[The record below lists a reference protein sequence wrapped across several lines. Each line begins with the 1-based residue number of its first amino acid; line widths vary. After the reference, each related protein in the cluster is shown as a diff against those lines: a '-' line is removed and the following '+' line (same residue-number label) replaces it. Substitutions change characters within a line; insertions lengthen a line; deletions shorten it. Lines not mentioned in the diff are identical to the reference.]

1 MVDKR
6 AGGEG
11 HPLIICPMGGSPVG
25 DEDRHESRCSRR
37 VTTHADPSLLV
48 LHCACESA
56 TQFLVPTSPAHRE
69 REIVSSGVAG
79 ALCHAARTLPP
90 AGSSS
95 WTPRE
100 KGLRV
105 LAGSGEKTLSPRGE
119 SSLPGDTQ
127 SARADSAPTPSCG
140 TARIT
145 SKRKLNTPHSP
156 QLAPPPASRPP
167 RPINQ
172 RRIIRNSGFYLPTPK
187 SNSHPEVS
195 LPRRVI
201 NSHSIAFISCHLSHY
216 KVLTPYGDC

>member
-1 MVDKR
+1 MTGAAFKV
-6 AGGEG
+6 A
-11 HPLIICPMGGSPVG
+11 
-25 DEDRHESRCSRR
+25 
-37 VTTHADPSLLV
+37 
-48 LHCACESA
+48 ACD
-56 TQFLVPTSPAHRE
+56 VWR
-69 REIVSSGVAG
+69 
-79 ALCHAARTLPP
+79 
-90 AGSSS
+90 
-95 WTPRE
+95 
-100 KGLRV
+100 RV
-105 LAGSGEKTLSPRGE
+105 LAPLALFLSRWVRSTTLETKWRAPRRKRGKSCQRALQAPYMMTLQLHVPPAHLRGRLGKRVCVYWWGVAKRLCPPGE

-172 RRIIRNSGFYLPTPK
+172 RRIIRNSGFYLPTPE

>member
-1 MVDKR
+1 MGKVIPSSTL
-6 AGGEG
+6 GGW
-11 HPLIICPMGGSPVG
+11 SQVG
-25 DEDRHESRCSRR
+25 DEDRHESRCSHR

-69 REIVSSGVAG
+69 REIVSADVAS
-79 ALCHAARTLPP
+79 ALCHAARFASS

-105 LAGSGEKTLSPRGE
+105 LAGSGEKTLSPPGE
-119 SSLPGDTQ
+119 SDTSGDTQ

-156 QLAPPPASRPP
+156 QFAPFQHGGPRLNQSRLYY
-167 RPINQ
+167 RDY
-172 RRIIRNSGFYLPTPK
+172 RFLFA
-187 SNSHPEVS
+187 
-195 LPRRVI
+195 
-201 NSHSIAFISCHLSHY
+201 HSEI
-216 KVLTPYGDC
+216 